1 VYKRTAP
8 PVYKRT
14 APPVYKRT
22 APPVYKRTAPPV
34 YKRTAPPVYKRTAP
48 PVGPLS
54 TPAAPR
60 RRRPLRPPRA
70 SCARRRRRVRGIPRG
85 LACLV
90 FVCSLAAFFAVRKI
104 VRVAF
109 SVFPA
114 SPLKSAPA
122 AGCSFP
128 SGVLLWRVICL
139 FALCAAGRP
148 LAACCCVR
156 LAARPPPPVGPS
168 PFRSASRPRPAAVA
182 VPPPLFGGFSPLSV
196 PGIPRAFVCQFPAR
210 YVRYLC
216 VANRPN
222 RPKRKERNHD
232 PDPVR
237 P

>member
-1 VYKRTAP
+1 MSRFLRNSFCESGPYPSMISPRDIMDGYGRFPAKTVPQKPCQDYVYKRTAP

-114 SPLKSAPA
+114 SP
-122 AGCSFP
+122 
-128 SGVLLWRVICL
+128 
-139 FALCAAGRP
+139 
-148 LAACCCVR
+148 
-156 LAARPPPPVGPS
+156 
-168 PFRSASRPRPAAVA
+168 
-182 VPPPLFGGFSPLSV
+182 
-196 PGIPRAFVCQFPAR
+196 
-210 YVRYLC
+210 
-216 VANRPN
+216 
-222 RPKRKERNHD
+222 
-232 PDPVR
+232 
-237 P
+237 